1 MMGIQAE
8 GSAAIVKKQ
17 IIKNPQ
23 TIATAI
29 RIGNP
34 ASRKKAE
41 AARDESQGTIDM
53 VSDEKIIEAY
63 NLLAS
68 TEGVLAEPASCAT
81 VAGIIKLKDTLKQNA
96 KIVCILTG
104 NGLKDPDSAIKYAK
118 SPVEKTSSEL
128 KDIVKLLNF

>member
-1 MMGIQAE
+1 
-8 GSAAIVKKQ
+8 
-17 IIKNPQ
+17 
-23 TIATAI
+23 
-29 RIGNP
+29 
-34 ASRKKAE
+34 
-41 AARDESQGTIDM
+41 M

-68 TEGVLAEPASCAT
+68 TEGILAEPASCAT

-96 KIVCILTG
+96 KLVCILTG

-118 SPVEKTSSEL
+118 SPVEKTTSEL